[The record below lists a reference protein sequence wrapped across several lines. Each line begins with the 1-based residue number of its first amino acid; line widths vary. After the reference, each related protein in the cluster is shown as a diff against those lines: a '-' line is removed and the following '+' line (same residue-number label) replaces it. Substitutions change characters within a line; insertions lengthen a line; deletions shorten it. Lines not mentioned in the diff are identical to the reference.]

1 MRRQLWTTASLG
13 ALFACVAQCQIGNI
27 VVTNAASFQLG
38 MPPDGSIGTIFCTGI
53 VIPGLVTAQS
63 IPLPFSLAGV
73 TVSVGG
79 LAAPLFAVA
88 DLGGFQQINF
98 QAPSELNLNS
108 DGLLPIIVSQNG
120 SQGSVN
126 VDPAPAD
133 SVGDFF
139 RLEATQFGIFQHG
152 ADYSLV
158 TPENPATAGET
169 LIAYATGLP
178 TATPLVPTGQTAPLS
193 PLSYVKM
200 NYYPA
205 DPGLLPST
213 NYMGLSIDGLELSD
227 PATESGDVTGEL
239 PIPFMGL
246 TPGAVGLYQVNFV
259 MPQVAA
265 GNATIRLEWVQ
276 CNSHFIYTCPFA
288 GATWNRYYS
297 QPVLLPVH

>member
-120 SQGSVN
+120 S
-126 VDPAPAD
+126 
-133 SVGDFF
+133 
-139 RLEATQFGIFQHG
+139 
-152 ADYSLV
+152 
-158 TPENPATAGET
+158 
-169 LIAYATGLP
+169 
-178 TATPLVPTGQTAPLS
+178 
-193 PLSYVKM
+193 
-200 NYYPA
+200 
-205 DPGLLPST
+205 
-213 NYMGLSIDGLELSD
+213 
-227 PATESGDVTGEL
+227 
-239 PIPFMGL
+239 
-246 TPGAVGLYQVNFV
+246 
-259 MPQVAA
+259 
-265 GNATIRLEWVQ
+265 
-276 CNSHFIYTCPFA
+276 
-288 GATWNRYYS
+288 
-297 QPVLLPVH
+297 